1 VVIYLIDKANM
12 HLFPENVQK
21 LLNDKLSLEFS
32 VENPFSDEIVE
43 SIKNRFKDWETF
55 KIKRYM

>member
-1 VVIYLIDKANM
+1 M